1 MAYAYFANKIVSTN
15 QMYHDLMVQLLTGA
29 GWSVWDTQATYTV
42 MRSDGENPDGKYM
55 YVQITNNTATTS
67 FWLVWSNTTHSG
79 VGSVNIATTAPTASL
94 KMFAYANKDGF
105 AAFQTTGT
113 TLLTPHGIL
122 KAVPPAGSFT
132 TTITAALGTGASKQI
147 FVADSSQFKVGAA
160 YGIVD
165 IASGKRQSFICTGV
179 SASNWIVADS
189 IDTTIAADALIGVN
203 VYPVVILAT
212 AGSCVVM
219 NVQNPATAGGALGTN
234 ALGRLGRFMN
244 AFGDVGGA
252 AQMMDYLESGAG
264 KVPGANKRLISAELF
279 ECYTTAPAF
288 YNKIGDASLFKV
300 APYATSSLF
309 CVGYELND
317 FDVQAVN
324 QQDSGTST
332 GSNSSTT
339 LNDTT
344 KTWTTDQWAGKVL
357 VLTSGLGGGQ
367 TAKIISNSATQLV
380 TSTMD
385 VIPSADSYLIADE
398 AYRVFTLQS
407 YTDVFLREGV

>member
-15 QMYHDLMVQLLTGA
+15 QMYHDLMVQLLTDA

-67 FWLVWSNTTHSG
+67 FWLGWNNTTHSG
-79 VGSVNIATTAPTASL
+79 SGSVNIATTAPSASL

-122 KAVPPAGSFT
+122 KAVPPSGSFT

-165 IASGKRQSFICTGV
+165 TANGKRQSFVCTGV
-179 SASNWIVADS
+179 GAGWIVADS

-203 VYPVVILAT
+203 VYPVVILSAAT
-212 AGSCVVM
+212 SCTVM
-219 NVQNPATAGGALGTN
+219 NIQNPTTGGGVLASNT
-234 ALGRLGRFMN
+234 LGRLGRFMSN
-244 AFGDVGGA
+244 FNDVGGA
-252 AQMMDYLESGAG
+252 AQMMDYLEAGAG
-264 KVPGANKRLISAELF
+264 KVPGANKRLINAELF
-279 ECYTTAPAF
+279 ECNAVAPAF

-300 APYATSSLF
+300 APYATSNLF

-344 KTWTTDQWAGKVL
+344 KTWTTDQWAGKAL

-367 TAKIISNSATQLV
+367 TVKIISNSATQLV

-385 VIPSADSYLIADE
+385 VIPAADSYLIADE
-398 AYRVFTLQS
+398 AYRVFTLQN
-407 YTDVFLREGV
+407 YTDVFMREGV